1 MIESHVQVKTRCAL
15 ETFQVQEHVLD
26 VRDRIG
32 LPFNA
37 LIQHT
42 KIVDEAHGPI
52 LLPDDKAGRYSLG
65 VINLLENSYLN

>member
-1 MIESHVQVKTRCAL
+1 MTESHIEIKTSSSL

-32 LPFNA
+32 LPFDA

-42 KIVDEAHGPI
+42 KIVNEAHGPI
-52 LLPDDKAGRYSLG
+52 LFPDDKAGRSPLG